1 MKKVLLYI
9 IPVAAG
15 FMLVACTQNTNE
27 QTEQNN
33 STQTTQTA
41 QTMQTTQSQSDM
53 NTETSE
59 SQQTQSS
66 SQTEQSTSSEEAAY
80 DQDAISVPVED
91 AIQIYQDEF
100 SDADILEIDLEASRG
115 NYYYKVEG
123 VDDDTEYEMRIDAKT
138 EDAEKQEEEK
148 LDPEEQN
155 GKKRE
160 QDQLDL
166 SDLLTI
172 EKASEIARDE
182 VGGGKAV
189 EWNLD
194 KEMKITYWE
203 VKVEDGQTETEVTI
217 NAQTGEVLEVDED
230 D

>member
-1 MKKVLLYI
+1 MKRMLLYI
-9 IPVAAG
+9 MPVATV
-15 FMLVACTQNTNE
+15 FMLVGCTQNGNE
-27 QTEQNN
+27 QTEQNS
-33 STQTTQTA
+33 STQTTQT
-41 QTMQTTQSQSDM
+41 TQSQSSTM
-53 NTETSE
+53 SSTESSE
-59 SQQTQSS
+59 SQQTQSSS
-66 SQTEQSTSSEEAAY
+66 SQTEQSTSSEQTVY

-100 SDADILEIDLEASRG
+100 SDADIVEIDLDSSRG
-115 NYYYKVEG
+115 SYYYKVEG
-123 VDDDTEYEMRIDAKT
+123 VDDDTEYEMRVDAKT
-138 EDAEKQEEEK
+138 KDAEKQEEEK

-160 QDQLDL
+160 QDKLDL

-172 EKASEIARDE
+172 EKASEIATEE
-182 VGGGKAV
+182 VGGGKAI